1 MLQNSVN
8 NIAEVHAVEQQVA
21 QYKMQSG
28 IDLTYLHYCNLLLL
42 AAIEYDSQFYIKKS
56 SKNSYQQLYEH
67 DVSREDY
74 IQMGY
79 YNIDSDLD
87 IIQANITECLN
98 SQMEQHL

>member
-8 NIAEVHAVEQQVA
+8 NIAEVHSVEQQVA

-56 SKNSYQQLYEH
+56 SKIVINNYMSMMSPGRITYRWDTTTL
-67 DVSREDY
+67 
-74 IQMGY
+74 IQ
-79 YNIDSDLD
+79 I
-87 IIQANITECLN
+87 
-98 SQMEQHL
+98 